1 MRTTLEIVSGPY
13 RGRKLVIGSGYAV
26 KVGRTEWADVVLP
39 DDRHLSGVHFAVECG
54 QQECR
59 IRDLKSANGT
69 RVNGSPISETLL
81 GDGDEIEAGQTRF
94 IVHAEH
100 AGSPGRS
107 APHEPT
113 ATHVSPRPPPKL
125 AASRPQDAPPEVART
140 LKAESPRPAAPRP
153 VASPRE
159 TARPPE
165 HRSSPGQDAVRI
177 VLEMTDGPS
186 EKKKIALLAGQAVQ
200 VGRTDQADLVFPLD
214 SQMSSIHFALARE
227 PGLCR
232 LRDLKSTN
240 GTLVNGNRV
249 TETVLADGDTIR
261 AGQTTF
267 VIHIEES
274 NPLPPTAKAIP
285 AASFRAGIED
295 EDPAVRREALLTAV
309 WTRQPWLLEHCR
321 KRADSPSPDHW
332 DALFLLAVLGKPQD
346 LSRIL
351 AIARAAD
358 WGPQRFELLGAYGN
372 AATVDVLLDAMA
384 GPDPES
390 AVAAAVAFAK
400 ITGIEVNSE
409 PREPSPSAKPGEPGA
424 IDGGVSPETVRPD
437 DQQARVRWN
446 HIKPKLSRSTRC
458 CRGFDLSKGASE
470 PVLSQLDMQSRW
482 EAICRGQYEGAWRM
496 SLDDLEALKPRE

>member
-13 RGRKLVIGSGYAV
+13 RGRKLVVGSGYAV
-26 KVGRTEWADVVLP
+26 KVGRTEWADVALP

-54 QQECR
+54 QQECH

-69 RVNGSPISETLL
+69 RVNGKRISETLL

-100 AGSPGRS
+100 AGPPGRS
-107 APHEPT
+107 AP
-113 ATHVSPRPPPKL
+113 
-125 AASRPQDAPPEVART
+125 PQDARPEAART
-140 LKAESPRPAAPRP
+140 LTVESPRSAAAP

-159 TARPPE
+159 TARPSE
-165 HRSSPGQDAVRI
+165 IGSSPGPYAVRI

-186 EKKKIALLAGQAVQ
+186 EKKRIALLAGQAVQ

-214 SQMSSIHFALARE
+214 SQMSSLHFTLSHEA
-227 PGLCR
+227 GLCC

-249 TETVLADGDTIR
+249 TETVLADGDTVR

-274 NPLPPTAKAIP
+274 NPLPPTARASP

-295 EDPAVRREALLTAV
+295 EDPAVRREALLTAA

-321 KRADSPSPDHW
+321 KPADSPSPDHW

-351 AIARAAD
+351 TVARAAD
-358 WGPQRFELLGAYGN
+358 WGPRRFELLAAYGHP
-372 AATVDVLLDAMA
+372 AAVDELLDAM
-384 GPDPES
+384 GDPDPES
-390 AVAAAVAFAK
+390 AVAAAAAFTK
-400 ITGIEVNSE
+400 ITGIEVDSE
-409 PREPSPSAKPGEPGA
+409 RREPAPSAEPGEPGA
-424 IDGGVSPETVRPD
+424 IDREVPPEIVLPD
-437 DQQARVRWN
+437 AQQARARWN
-446 HIKPKLSRSTRC
+446 QMKPKLSRSTRC

-482 EAICRGQYEGAWRM
+482 EAICRGQYEGAWRIG
-496 SLDDLEALKPRE
+496 LDELEAFSPRE